1 MRTTIVGAGRVVI
14 PKPLR
19 DAAGLKAGSELEV
32 EVRDGR
38 IEIEP
43 APVSM
48 RLGPDGVVET
58 VSGDVPSALSADEVR
73 ALLETTRR

>member
-1 MRTTIVGAGRVVI
+1 MI

-19 DAAGLKAGSELEV
+19 EAAGLTPGSELEV

-43 APVSM
+43 ASVPM
-48 RLGPDGVVET
+48 RLSPEGVVET
-58 VSGDVPSALSADEVR
+58 LSGDHPGGLSADEVR
-73 ALLETTRR
+73 GLLEKTRR